1 VYLLDKRYRLECL
14 EEELEERE
22 LELANQERVGGPGD
36 TPREPVGVSK

>member
-22 LELANQERVGGPGD
+22 LEAAIEERVRGAGD
-36 TPREPVGVSK
+36 SSREPVGVSK